1 MRFLVRMRTGI
12 GFDIEHSEDIFHL
25 VDVGEEDL
33 KLVSYVG
40 ILIKIPFFT
49 VYVGNFYEEGEEQ

>member
-40 ILIKIPFFT
+40 ILIKIPFVT
-49 VYVGNFYEEGEEQ
+49 VYIGNFYEEGEAV